1 MDIVQYSLVNT
12 QMFSICCI
20 HCIASTVHTK
30 RNAISPLTE
39 SLYVGLVENWGN
51 AHKTVMWVHFGLVQI
66 CPNPEIYCHFIRQ
79 HRVQTSLFPQNCL
92 SSSHFP
98 PNVPKFL
105 ACWQIPP
112 KKMHTICHSK
122 SNFPTSSW
130 RMPWALA
137 GPMPHGRRRCPGLD
151 AKHRRHR
158 CQVLRSGSEVAP
170 TSKPCRI
177 ELRMTSC

>member
-1 MDIVQYSLVNT
+1 MLHPLHCKYS
-12 QMFSICCI
+12 
-20 HCIASTVHTK
+20 
-30 RNAISPLTE
+30 
-39 SLYVGLVENWGN
+39 
-51 AHKTVMWVHFGLVQI
+51 AHKKKCNFTSYRVFICWVGRELGK
-66 CPNPEIYCHFIRQ
+66 R
-79 HRVQTSLFPQNCL
+79 TQNCHVGTLWFSPNMPKPRNLLPFYKATQGSNILIPSKLFIFLPL
-92 SSSHFP
+92 SSKRP
-98 PNVPKFL
+98 QILGLL
-105 ACWQIPP
+105 ANPP

-158 CQVLRSGSEVAP
+158 CQVLRCGSEVAP

>member
-112 KKMHTICHSK
+112 KKCIQFAIQS
-122 SNFPTSSW
+122 PTSQ
-130 RMPWALA
+130 LHLE
-137 GPMPHGRRRCPGLD
+137 GCPGPWPALCPT
-151 AKHRRHR
+151 A
-158 CQVLRSGSEVAP
+158 GAVAP
-170 TSKPCRI
+170 ALMQNTGGIAARSSAVDQKWLQRRSLA
-177 ELRMTSC
+177 E